1 MDKKDYLNE
10 LDKKAVKNDMNKIIM
25 VVSILILIAATIMIY
40 IYISFDDDKLVSKTV
55 LTDEVRNKAKF
66 MDSLRQGVQ
75 REALPEKYDEDE
87 IRIVVSEEMLYERAT
102 RKKDEVSAVK
112 YTIAYDVEL
121 QSVVEKVSFV
131 LNKLS
136 LPVQKSETE
145 STVTF
150 ATDYHDAF
158 NKTPKSVV
166 RFKYEVEIDKSS
178 PRNLKMLYYYQ
189 KSDDPPNDAL
199 TDANAYFT
207 KTLVAKIK
215 EAF

>member
-1 MDKKDYLNE
+1 MEKKDYLNE
-10 LDKKAVKNDMNKIIM
+10 LDKKAIKNDMNKIIM
-25 VVSILILIAATIMIY
+25 VVSLLVLIAATIMIY
-40 IYISFDDDKLVSKTV
+40 IYISFDDEKLVSETV
-55 LTDEVRNKAKF
+55 LTDELQNKTKF

-87 IRIVVSEEMLYERAT
+87 IRIVVNEEMLYERAT

-121 QSVVEKVSFV
+121 QSVVDKVAFV
-131 LNKLS
+131 LSKLS

-150 ATDYHDAF
+150 ATNYHEAF

-166 RFKYEVEIDKSS
+166 RFKYEVEIEKSS
-178 PRNLKMLYYYQ
+178 PRNVKMLYYYQ
-189 KSDDPPNDAL
+189 KSDEPPNNNL
-199 TDANAYFT
+199 TDANDYFN
-207 KTLVAKIK
+207 KTFVVKIK

>member
-1 MDKKDYLNE
+1 MEKKDYLNE
-10 LDKKAVKNDMNKIIM
+10 LDKKAIKNDMNKIIM
-25 VVSILILIAATIMIY
+25 VVSLLVLIAATIMIY
-40 IYISFDDDKLVSKTV
+40 IYISFDDEKLVSETV
-55 LTDEVRNKAKF
+55 LTDELQNKTKF

-87 IRIVVSEEMLYERAT
+87 IRIVVNEEMLYERAT

-121 QSVVEKVSFV
+121 QSVVDKVAFV
-131 LNKLS
+131 LSKLS

-150 ATDYHDAF
+150 ATNYHDAF

-166 RFKYEVEIDKSS
+166 RFKYEVEIEKSS
-178 PRNLKMLYYYQ
+178 PRNVKMLYYYQ
-189 KSDDPPNDAL
+189 KSDEPPNNNL
-199 TDANAYFT
+199 TDANDYFN
-207 KTLVAKIK
+207 KTLVVKIK

>member
-1 MDKKDYLNE
+1 ML
-10 LDKKAVKNDMNKIIM
+10 V
-25 VVSILILIAATIMIY
+25 LIAATIMIY
-40 IYISFDDDKLVSKTV
+40 IYISFDDEKLVSETV
-55 LTDEVRNKAKF
+55 LTDELQNKTKF

-87 IRIVVSEEMLYERAT
+87 IRIVVNEEMLYERAT

-121 QSVVEKVSFV
+121 QSVVDKVAFV
-131 LNKLS
+131 LSKLS

-150 ATDYHDAF
+150 ATNYHEAF

-166 RFKYEVEIDKSS
+166 RFKYEVEIEKSS
-178 PRNLKMLYYYQ
+178 PRNVKMLYYYQ
-189 KSDDPPNDAL
+189 KSDEPPNNNL
-199 TDANAYFT
+199 TDANDYFN
-207 KTLVAKIK
+207 KTFVVKIK